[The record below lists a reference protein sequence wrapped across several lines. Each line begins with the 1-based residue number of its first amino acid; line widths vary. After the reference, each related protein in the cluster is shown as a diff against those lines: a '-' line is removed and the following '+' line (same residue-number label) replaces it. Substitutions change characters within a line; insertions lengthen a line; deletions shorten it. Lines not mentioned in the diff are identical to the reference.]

1 MKKLFVL
8 ALLFMVMGLSAQV
21 DSNKKNINLKEG
33 SVKDKFDAIY
43 TKSGRYKEYKVVKAY
58 LIPQLKKIV
67 LDSLQKEKDA
77 LKDNQAKIASL
88 NEQIKSLESQLQ
100 SSEQN
105 IAQLQSDK
113 DHISFL
119 GMPVSKRNYSITMW
133 VMVGLLLSAF
143 LFFVYK
149 FNNSNKVTQATKIQ
163 LQNLENEFN
172 EFRTSSI
179 EREQLLKRQL
189 LDERKKH
196 Q

>member
-77 LKDNQAKIASL
+77 LRSTQAKIASL

-100 SSEQN
+100 NSNQN

-113 DHISFL
+113 DNISFL
-119 GMPVSKRNYSITMW
+119 GMPVSKRNYSIVMW
-133 VMVGLLLSAF
+133 LLVGVLLSAF

-149 FNNSNKVTQATKIQ
+149 FNNSNKITQATKIQ

>member
-1 MKKLFVL
+1 MKNLFVL
-8 ALLFMVMGLSAQV
+8 AFLFMAMGLSAQV
-21 DSNKKNINLKEG
+21 DNNSKSIDLKEG
-33 SVKDKFDAIY
+33 SIKDKFDAIY

-77 LKDNQAKIASL
+77 LQSTQAKIASL
-88 NEQIKSLESQLQ
+88 NEQIKNLESQLQ
-100 SSEQN
+100 NSDQN

-119 GMPVSKRNYSITMW
+119 GMPVSKANYSIVMW
-133 VMVGLLLSAF
+133 LLVGILLSAF

-149 FNNSNKVTQATKIQ
+149 FKNSNKITQATKIQ
-163 LQNLENEFN
+163 LQNIDNEFN

-189 LDERKKH
+189 LDEQKKH